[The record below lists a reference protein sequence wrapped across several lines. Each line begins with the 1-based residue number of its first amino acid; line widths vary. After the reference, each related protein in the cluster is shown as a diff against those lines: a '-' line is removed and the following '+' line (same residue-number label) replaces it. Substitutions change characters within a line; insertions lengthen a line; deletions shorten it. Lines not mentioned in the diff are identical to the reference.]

1 MTTDIQA
8 QRLIGRC
15 IRTLREERKLTLD
28 QLATEAGITYQ
39 YLSGV
44 ENGKENF
51 SISVLEAIAAALRFP
66 LKSIVALAFENSE
79 TIAAPK
85 VDPNF
90 FRGAVP
96 LPAGLTVEH
105 LDAAM
110 NQAQSIIHRINQNLR
125 LEVGKA
131 LHEFIQGNNF
141 SGLISNIFSDAINDN
156 SPYKHNHDQ
165 RYPDLINKSAHRGKG
180 EGLEVKATINVGKG
194 GESHNGHSGW
204 HTVACY
210 ELDKQGDIR
219 FIHIMFAMLN
229 GHQHSSPDWK
239 YLGSKVNEDT
249 GSRRTETYITTL
261 EGTTKLRD
269 GSIYLDP
276 SKVDHS
282 RWRQRRHNSEAAPSW
297 SIFSAPPPPEKPQ
310 LTRRSS
316 RRRR

>member
-15 IRTLREERKLTLD
+15 IRILREERKLTLD

-39 YLSGV
+39 YLSGI

-51 SISVLEAIAAALRFP
+51 SISILENVAAALRFP
-66 LKSIVALAFENSE
+66 LKTIVTLAFENPT
-79 TIAAPK
+79 TIAAPTINQ
-85 VDPNF
+85 DF
-90 FRGAVP
+90 FRRAVP
-96 LPAGLTVEH
+96 LPSGLTVEH
-105 LDAAM
+105 LEAAV

-141 SGLISNIFSDAINDN
+141 SGLISNIFSDALNDN

-165 RYPDLINKSAHRGKG
+165 RYPDLINKGAHHGKG
-180 EGLEVKATINVGKG
+180 EGLEVKATINIGKG

-204 HTVACY
+204 HTVTCY
-210 ELDKQGDIR
+210 ELDEQGDIR
-219 FIHIMFAMLN
+219 FVHVMFAKLN
-229 GHQHSSPDWK
+229 GHQHTQPDWK

-276 SKVDHS
+276 SKVDYS
-282 RWRQRRHNSEAAPSW
+282 RWRHRRYAGASVPSW
-297 SIFSAPPPPEKPQ
+297 SIFGAGPKKPQ
-310 LTRRSS
+310 LTKRSS